1 VLLGYGRAPSTCVCF
16 ENLKIKFT
24 TVNVYCCSN
33 IRMSVSEYARGTY
46 YLETDV
52 VVFQFE
58 LLSLGYG
65 SLEEHP
71 GHEVGWTDPVGI

>member
-1 VLLGYGRAPSTCVCF
+1 
-16 ENLKIKFT
+16 
-24 TVNVYCCSN
+24 
-33 IRMSVSEYARGTY
+33 MSEYARGTY